1 MKKNKPGE
9 DSGNIFSRRKFLRTL
24 GSTTAGLLVAP
35 YIKSQNILG
44 YGHEGNSQYIS
55 QVGVTRHDNYN
66 RAEIKQKVQHLFDA
80 MGGIQDVVSAGDK
93 VAIKINLTGGSGSA
107 NDPRLQGVD
116 ITECMWTHPEVVRAV
131 GELLIDSGV
140 NGNDIYIVEALWDAE
155 SYNNFG
161 YLDVQQNLGAQM
173 VNLNNKEPY
182 PDFVN
187 KEVGENHFFYENFIF
202 NQILVDVDVYVSIP
216 KMKQHYDAGVTHSL
230 KNQFGT
236 VPIQFYMMPS
246 QQGFRSK
253 LHYEGGNIRTH
264 LPRSVCD
271 LNLARPV
278 NLAVIDG
285 IKNAVGGEGAW
296 NPTFEPAE
304 YDILLAGKDPVA
316 ADSIASFIMG
326 NDPESE
332 KLQLP
337 NGEECD
343 NYLELL
349 HQVGVGTNRMN
360 EIELVGDGAGT
371 VSVRHDYKLI
381 KPDKFM
387 LFQNFPNPFNPS
399 TTIKFYLP
407 TNELVTIKLFNIM
420 GEKIETL
427 VEGNIPSGQHEIQ
440 WNANHLA
447 SGTYIYRMQAGEF
460 SESRKMILQK

>member
-1 MKKNKPGE
+1 
-9 DSGNIFSRRKFLRTL
+9 
-24 GSTTAGLLVAP
+24 
-35 YIKSQNILG
+35 
-44 YGHEGNSQYIS
+44 
-55 QVGVTRHDNYN
+55 
-66 RAEIKQKVQHLFDA
+66 